1 MEEQRE
7 GPPPIILAVIFLL
20 GFYILDIGGTSV
32 GIDLWWIIGIQLLY
46 FMSYV
51 LFLKGWGR
59 FGTGAGGDPLNN

>member
-7 GPPPIILAVIFLL
+7 GPPPIILAAIFFL

-32 GIDLWWIIGIQLLY
+32 GMDLSTQDYLLY

-51 LFLKGWGR
+51 LFLYLKGWGR
-59 FGTGAGGDPLNN
+59 FGTGVD

>member
-32 GIDLWWIIGIQLLY
+32 GIDLWWIIGIQFLY

-51 LFLKGWGR
+51 LFLYHKGWGR
-59 FGTGAGGDPLNN
+59 FGTGAD

>member
-1 MEEQRE
+1 VEEQRE

-51 LFLKGWGR
+51 LFLYHKGWGR
-59 FGTGAGGDPLNN
+59 FGTGAD

>member
-1 MEEQRE
+1 MEDQRE

-32 GIDLWWIIGIQLLY
+32 GIDLWWIIGIQFLY

-51 LFLKGWGR
+51 LFLYHKGWGR
-59 FGTGAGGDPLNN
+59 FGTGAD